1 MDSITISTNSIRLIN
16 YATSLQETYATT
28 DSPYWNFTTLQDL
41 KEHLYMASLF
51 ICKWEC
57 QTDFNDWSF
66 IINTSI
72 NKKPRYN
79 HQFIISSI

>member
-1 MDSITISTNSIRLIN
+1 MQSITISTNSIRFIN
-16 YATSLQETYATT
+16 YVTSLQETYATS
-28 DSPYWNFTTLQDL
+28 DHPYWNFTTLQDL
-41 KEHLYMASLF
+41 KEHLYMVSLL

-57 QTDFNDWSF
+57 QADLKDNSF

-79 HQFIISSI
+79 HQFIISSL